1 MASDGDRR
9 SRGQRTAAK
18 LRLAARE
25 AFAEL
30 GWQAARVEDIVR
42 KAEVSHGTFYHY
54 YDNKAAV
61 LEALVRESQEEFT
74 AIAAAPWQGD
84 DVRAELER
92 VIGGLLDLYE
102 RDAPVLH
109 AWLHAAREERSLAEL
124 YGQVRGLYID
134 RVGEN
139 VRGVVEAAGRT
150 DVPNP
155 DTVASALV
163 SMVEHFAYTWHV
175 LGEPHTR
182 EDAVDAVVLI
192 WGAAL
197 NALAG
202 WEIVKL
208 G

>member
-1 MASDGDRR
+1 
-9 SRGQRTAAK
+9 
-18 LRLAARE
+18 
-25 AFAEL
+25 
-30 GWQAARVEDIVR
+30 VEDIVR
-42 KAEVSHGTFYHY
+42 RANVSHGTFYHY
-54 YDNKAAV
+54 YENKTAV

-124 YGQVRGLYID
+124 YGQVRRLYID

-139 VRGVVEAAGRT
+139 VRGVIEAAGRT

-155 DTVASALV
+155 ETVASALV

-182 EDAVDAVVLI
+182 EDAVDAVVLV

-208 G
+208 S

>member
-1 MASDGDRR
+1 MSTGG
-9 SRGQRTAAK
+9 SQRGARTAAA
-18 LRLAARE
+18 LRAAARE
-25 AFAEL
+25 AFADL
-30 GWQAARVEDIVR
+30 GWQATRVQDIVAR
-42 KAEVSHGTFYHY
+42 AQVSHGTFYHY

-61 LEALVRESQEEFT
+61 LEALVRESQTEF
-74 AIAAAPWQGD
+74 AALAAASWQGD
-84 DVRAELER
+84 DVRAELEG

-109 AWLHAAREERSLAEL
+109 AWLHAAREERSFAEL

-134 RVGEN
+134 RVADN
-139 VRGVVEAAGRT
+139 VRGVVEAAGR
-150 DVPNP
+150 DQGP
-155 DTVASALV
+155 DPATVASALV

-175 LGEPHTR
+175 LGEEHTR
-182 EDAVDAVVLI
+182 DDAVAAVVLI

-208 G
+208 S

>member
-1 MASDGDRR
+1 VTADRTKR
-9 SRGQRTAAK
+9 PRGLQTAAR
-18 LRLAARE
+18 LRQAARE
-25 AFAEL
+25 AFADL
-30 GWQAARVEDIVR
+30 GWQLTRVEDIVR
-42 KAEVSHGTFYHY
+42 RANVSHGTFYHY
-54 YDNKAAV
+54 YENKTAV

-124 YGQVRGLYID
+124 YGQVRRLYID

-139 VRGVVEAAGRT
+139 VRGVIEAAGRT

-155 DTVASALV
+155 ETVASALV

-182 EDAVDAVVLI
+182 EDAVDAVVLV

-208 G
+208 S

>member
-208 G
+208 S

>member
-30 GWQAARVEDIVR
+30 GWQAARIEDIVR

-175 LGEPHTR
+175 LGEPHAR

-208 G
+208 S